1 MSLSCLCKHEYE
13 ILHSRNSNC
22 TDGRF
27 KMIEIKFIHSKNY
40 KCFIIKNKYLYW
52 KHELISR
59 YKKVILNCVWIEIS
73 GLCPEFNYCMRVCW
87 KLMEISEVNILE
99 TFVCFLSAS
108 IFPSQRMT
116 HDAFSFCSPPSFY
129 DYDFSLRSSKW
140 LWQ

>member
-22 TDGRF
+22 TYGRF
-27 KMIEIKFIHSKNY
+27 KMIEIKFIHSKKY
-40 KCFIIKNKYLYW
+40 KCFIIKKTSICTGNMSLS
-52 KHELISR
+52 HAIRRLFST
-59 YKKVILNCVWIEIS
+59 VFGIEIS
-73 GLCPEFNYCMRVCW
+73 GLCPGYCMRVCW